1 LNYYLLLSLAQDLPA
16 VWNAPST
23 DMRLKQ
29 RIMHILIEEII
40 ADVDEN
46 NREIVLLI
54 HWAGGRH
61 SELRLKK
68 RETGQHRRCT
78 SMEAVD
84 VVRQMTGRFTDEAIA
99 VTLNR
104 LGMRTGIG
112 NTWDKNRVYSL
123 RHHHQFPNFD
133 PQQPPSKITLKEA
146 ARRLQVSE
154 GSVRQMILEK
164 KLPATQVVECAPWE
178 IPIEALDSE
187 EVQKIV
193 ARIKNGNTRPQKQTV
208 EDQQTIFSII

>member
-1 LNYYLLLSLAQDLPA
+1 
-16 VWNAPST
+16 
-23 DMRLKQ
+23 MRLKQ
-29 RIMHILIEEII
+29 RIMRILIEEII

-78 SMEAVD
+78 SLEAVE
-84 VVRQMTGRFTDEAIA
+84 VVRQMAGRFTDEAIA

-123 RHHHQFPNFD
+123 RHHHQLPHFD
-133 PQQPPSKITLKEA
+133 PQQRPSKITLKEA
-146 ARRLQVSE
+146 ARRLRVSE

-178 IPIEALDSE
+178 IPVEALDSE